1 MNDEK
6 AKSNMILFRI
16 NHYRTSVSAIKI
28 EDPSDA
34 FALIIEFGLTS
45 GSLGS
50 NTREESLSS
59 N

>member
-1 MNDEK
+1 
-6 AKSNMILFRI
+6 MILFRI